1 MQTAVIPEIFTN
13 VVSYL
18 DPTGQVQVDERQMA
32 ARISSVEG
40 TTVALLDNANDTSS
54 FFFQSLAEILQ
65 SEYGVSNVIL
75 ESKFTSTKP
84 ATKELIQEMSD
95 RSDFMVAGVCL

>member
-1 MQTAVIPEIFTN
+1 MQTAVIPEISTKL
-13 VVSYL
+13 VSYL
-18 DPTGQVQVDERQMA
+18 DPTGQVHVDERHMA

-65 SEYGVSNVIL
+65 SEYGVADVIL
-75 ESKFTSTKP
+75 ESKFSSTKQ
-84 ATKELIQEMSD
+84 ATKELIQEISD
-95 RSDFMVAGVCL
+95 

>member
-1 MQTAVIPEIFTN
+1 MQTAVIPEISTKL
-13 VVSYL
+13 VSYL
-18 DPTGQVQVDERQMA
+18 NPTGQVQVDERHMA

-40 TTVALLDNANDTSS
+40 TTLALLDKAKETSS

-65 SEYGVSNVIL
+65 SEYGVADVIL

-95 RSDFMVAGVCL
+95 KSDFMVAGVCL